1 MHYYYYWFYFP
12 SKKVR
17 HGRRCWRPLDYL
29 REHFNELDS
38 IEAASS
44 ISTVTDNCSSTD
56 SDSSED
62 EAWFAPRLDTKS
74 SASASAVRRENI
86 MLRRIIRRQDEILEE
101 MRLRTIQ
108 IQEATAQR
116 RAELAELRAARAR
129 REAAAAADVA
139 AAEAGVPGQESET
152 TTEAVD
158 AQSDQEATT
167 TESDGGEVT
176 KNQEFDN
183 NKKK

>member
-1 MHYYYYWFYFP
+1 MHYYYYWFFP

-29 REHFNELDS
+29 TEHFNELDS

-44 ISTVTDNCSSTD
+44 ISTVTDSSSGTDTD
-56 SDSSED
+56 SSSEE
-62 EAWFAPRLDTKS
+62 EAWFAPRLDLKS

-108 IQEATAQR
+108 IQEATAQ
-116 RAELAELRAARAR
+116 
-129 REAAAAADVA
+129 
-139 AAEAGVPGQESET
+139 
-152 TTEAVD
+152 
-158 AQSDQEATT
+158 
-167 TESDGGEVT
+167 
-176 KNQEFDN
+176 
-183 NKKK
+183 